1 MINKNVVLEIG
12 MEEVPSK
19 FMPSSIGQLE
29 EKARHLLDDNRIP
42 YDDVRAYGTPRRLVV
57 NVIGIAQQ
65 QRDLTEEVKG
75 PSAKIAF
82 DKDGKPTKAAV
93 GFANSQKVK
102 VEDLEIK
109 EFEGGQYVFAVK
121 HSAGRQTKEVLRDI
135 LPDLILSL
143 SFPKSMR
150 WGDKN
155 LRYVRPIRWILA
167 LYGEEVIPF
176 EIEGLSSGRL
186 SRGHRFLGSQN
197 ITINHADE
205 YFDVLLREYV
215 MVKQDE
221 RRQRIMDQSKKIAEH
236 FGGVL
241 VEDKELLEEIVHLVE
256 YPTALAGSFE
266 DKYLALPKEVVITPM
281 KEHQRYFPIEDPQ
294 GRLFPKFI
302 AIRNGNDA
310 HIDIVRSGNE
320 KVLRARLADAQFF
333 YKEDQKNT
341 LDENVE
347 KLKHIVFQ
355 QSLGTIYD
363 KVVRL
368 KDMVKYLGNE
378 IGFDNEQINSLLRAA
393 HLCKADLVTNM
404 VNEFDELQGVMGRE
418 YALLQGETKE
428 VALAIYEHYLPRFS
442 GDGLPGSDI
451 GAVLSIADKIDTIC
465 GCFAVGIQPTGSQ
478 DPYALRRQAM
488 AIVNIIISKHMHISL
503 KELIEQS
510 LRLYNCSDIKIKKDI
525 LDFFES
531 RIKNIMVAKGYR
543 NDIIEA
549 VMDLKLYDPAEIML
563 RMDQLKAWLT
573 QDDHDH
579 IEQLI
584 MAYNRINNLAQK
596 AGEDNKI
603 EEGML
608 KSPEEFG
615 LWDAYVKY
623 GNTII
628 NQVESKNFIQALE
641 LLGNYITPINEF
653 FDGVMVMVN
662 DEKIRNNRL
671 ALIKNVAMLLNSV
684 ANLSRIVI

>member
-1 MINKNVVLEIG
+1 
-12 MEEVPSK
+12 
-19 FMPSSIGQLE
+19 
-29 EKARHLLDDNRIP
+29 
-42 YDDVRAYGTPRRLVV
+42 
-57 NVIGIAQQ
+57 
-65 QRDLTEEVKG
+65 
-75 PSAKIAF
+75 
-82 DKDGKPTKAAV
+82 
-93 GFANSQKVK
+93 
-102 VEDLEIK
+102 
-109 EFEGGQYVFAVK
+109 
-121 HSAGRQTKEVLRDI
+121 VLRDI

-368 KDMVKYLGNE
+368 KDMV
-378 IGFDNEQINSLLRAA
+378 
-393 HLCKADLVTNM
+393 
-404 VNEFDELQGVMGRE
+404 
-418 YALLQGETKE
+418 
-428 VALAIYEHYLPRFS
+428 
-442 GDGLPGSDI
+442 
-451 GAVLSIADKIDTIC
+451 
-465 GCFAVGIQPTGSQ
+465 
-478 DPYALRRQAM
+478 
-488 AIVNIIISKHMHISL
+488 NI
-503 KELIEQS
+503 
-510 LRLYNCSDIKIKKDI
+510 
-525 LDFFES
+525 
-531 RIKNIMVAKGYR
+531 
-543 NDIIEA
+543 
-549 VMDLKLYDPAEIML
+549 
-563 RMDQLKAWLT
+563 
-573 QDDHDH
+573 
-579 IEQLI
+579 
-584 MAYNRINNLAQK
+584 
-596 AGEDNKI
+596 
-603 EEGML
+603 
-608 KSPEEFG
+608 
-615 LWDAYVKY
+615 
-623 GNTII
+623 
-628 NQVESKNFIQALE
+628 
-641 LLGNYITPINEF
+641 
-653 FDGVMVMVN
+653 
-662 DEKIRNNRL
+662 
-671 ALIKNVAMLLNSV
+671 
-684 ANLSRIVI
+684 